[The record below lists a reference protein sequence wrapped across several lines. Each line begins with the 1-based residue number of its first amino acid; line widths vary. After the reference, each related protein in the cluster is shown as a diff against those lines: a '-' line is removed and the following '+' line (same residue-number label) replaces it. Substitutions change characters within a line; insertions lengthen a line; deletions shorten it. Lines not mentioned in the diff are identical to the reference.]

1 MKNKLSDLNN
11 HLFEQL
17 ERLNDDELMEE
28 GLDQEIARSKALTTV
43 AQQIISN
50 GNLMLNAQKHKDDFY
65 GTRRDGDMPEFL
77 KLEHKN
83 EL

>member
-28 GLDQEIARSKALTTV
+28 SLEKGISRSKALTTV
-43 AQQIISN
+43 AQQIINN

-65 GTRRDGDMPEFL
+65 GTRRDGEVPEFL
-77 KLEHKN
+77 KLESKN